1 MPLDPQWPPSRAVDV
16 MICAELAVVVS
27 TSGGDDG
34 EGGGSSTAELR
45 REAEHRGQVPP
56 HLGCSILSVG
66 DLLMD
71 DGEDTIPSMNGG
83 VHDAAEQQG
92 GTMLQGGTEQRGK
105 PLPLPWCYVLFTSGS
120 TGPPLGVKGTEQ
132 GVLNRCLWMQH
143 QGLIHPGSGCC
154 VVVPP
159 QHLGQQRQDP
169 IHPGNGSCCVVAVK
183 TAVSFVDSIWE
194 AFAPLLLPASAV
206 ILPPSLILRP
216 ALLVEALREHHVT
229 HFAAVPSLLRLMQ
242 PALVAA
248 AEEEARPA
256 MSGSAPQAGL
266 NLQVVV
272 SSGEPLSRDLA
283 SGLLKALPKGCR
295 LLNLYGGRLSY
306 KGLSLS
312 GASGCSTSMADWG
325 RECRVEG
332 RHGMTQ
338 AALWSEGSG

>member
-27 TSGGDDG
+27 TAGIDD
-34 EGGGSSTAELR
+34 EGNGSTVELR
-45 REAEHRGQVPP
+45 REAERRGQVPP
-56 HLGCSILSVG
+56 LGCSIVSAG
-66 DLLMD
+66 DLLMEG
-71 DGEDTIPSMNGG
+71 DGAAIPSMNGTM
-83 VHDAAEQQG
+83 HDAAEQQG
-92 GTMLQGGTEQRGK
+92 GTGWGK

-120 TGPPLGVKGTEQ
+120 TGSPLGVKGTEQ

-256 MSGSAPQAGL
+256 ISGSAPQAGL
-266 NLQVVV
+266 SLQVVV

-306 KGLSLS
+306 NYI
-312 GASGCSTSMADWG
+312 
-325 RECRVEG
+325 RVEV
-332 RHGMTQ
+332 
-338 AALWSEGSG
+338 